1 MAYSGVFVFGDSLVD
16 PGNAL
21 KLAQWYGGL
30 PLTDLPEE
38 APTADKGYYLGRFS
52 NGYTFADLLSNK
64 YIGVPTKSI
73 FPYFFEDPWIGV
85 KIAPFASDP
94 KGNNLNFA
102 YGGSHIRQ
110 GDEVVPDL
118 DGQTDAFRHAVDF
131 HADPNALYI
140 VTTGGNDVRDLAL
153 TGEDPVPRAE
163 AYAELERCA
172 DKMLTELSQLFEIGV
187 RNFVI
192 TGLADVGLIPRYD
205 RDGNGVLD
213 PVEQMRSDAATEYS
227 IYLDNLYRTEVVP
240 ALQAL
245 GATVTYVPLMD
256 YVDED
261 GNLVT
266 GALSANLP
274 MIAALHGLTTEELEN
289 NLLKYKDL
297 IFFDQIHPNAQAN
310 ALLGAFMQAHIDG
323 TPWVETMPLSGAD
336 VDYKLS
342 ATIAAAGEVDKITVS
357 LVAGT
362 TYTFEMLGTS
372 SLGTAGTLA
381 DPALRLL
388 GPAGNVTGQNDDSGP
403 GFDATLTFT
412 APATGTYTVELDA
425 VGSLTGAYVL
435 QAAVVAGAAMTNG
448 NTYVVNSSS
457 AVVIESVD
465 GVGVDTV
472 KASVSYALAAG
483 SDIEML
489 RTTKDRG
496 TTAINLTGNE
506 LDQSIVGNSGSNV
519 IDGKGGADILTGGGG
534 TDKFAFTSSLGSG
547 VDRINDFSVR
557 DDTFTLDDAV
567 FTGLALGALSVG
579 AFAKGASATQS
590 DDRIIYDPASGKLY
604 FDPDGV
610 GGAAQVQFALLGTGL
625 NLTSADFLIV

>member
-1 MAYSGVFVFGDSLVD
+1 M
-16 PGNAL
+16 
-21 KLAQWYGGL
+21 
-30 PLTDLPEE
+30 
-38 APTADKGYYLGRFS
+38 
-52 NGYTFADLLSNK
+52 
-64 YIGVPTKSI
+64 
-73 FPYFFEDPWIGV
+73 
-85 KIAPFASDP
+85 
-94 KGNNLNFA
+94 
-102 YGGSHIRQ
+102 
-110 GDEVVPDL
+110 
-118 DGQTDAFRHAVDF
+118 
-131 HADPNALYI
+131 
-140 VTTGGNDVRDLAL
+140 RDLAL
-153 TGEDPVPRAE
+153 TGEDPVPRNL

-172 DKMLTELSQLFEIGV
+172 DKMLTELSQLFDIGV

-227 IYLDNLYRTEVVP
+227 IYLDNLIRTEVVP

-256 YVDED
+256 YVDEN
-261 GNLVT
+261 GNLVS

-310 ALLGAFMQAHIDG
+310 ALLGGFMQAHIDG
-323 TPWVETMPLSGAD
+323 TPWIETLPLSGVD
-336 VDYKLS
+336 VDYRLT
-342 ATIAAAGEVDKITVS
+342 ATIAAAGEADKVTVS
-357 LVAGT
+357 LLAGT

-381 DPALRLL
+381 DPTLRLL
-388 GPAGNVTGQNDDSGP
+388 GPAGNVIGQNDDSGP

-412 APATGTYTVELDA
+412 APTTGTYTVELDA
-425 VGSLTGAYVL
+425 VGSLTGVYVL
-435 QAAVVAGAAMTNG
+435 QAAVVAGAVMTSG

-472 KASVSYALAAG
+472 KASVSYTLAAG
-483 SDIEML
+483 SEIEVL
-489 RTTKDRG
+489 RTTNDRG
-496 TTAINLTGNE
+496 KGALNLTGNE
-506 LDQSIVGNSGSNV
+506 FDQTIVGNSGSNV
-519 IDGKGGADILTGGGG
+519 IDGKGGSDTLIGGGG

-547 VDRINDFSVR
+547 IDRISDFSVR
-557 DDTFTLDDAV
+557 DDTITLDDAV
-567 FTGLALGALSVG
+567 FTGLGVGALSAG
-579 AFAKGASATQS
+579 AFAKGVSATQA
-590 DDRIIYDPASGKLY
+590 DDRIVYDPSSGKLY

-625 NLTSADFLIV
+625 NLTSADFVIV

>member
-38 APTADKGYYLGRFS
+38 APTADKGYFQGRFS

-64 YIGVPTKSI
+64 YIGIPTKTI
-73 FPYFFEDPWIGV
+73 FPYFFEDPWLGV

-94 KGNNLNFA
+94 SGNNLNFA

-118 DGQTDAFRHAVDF
+118 DGQTDAFRHAVDGD
-131 HADPNALYI
+131 ADPNALYI

-153 TGEDPVPRAE
+153 TGEDPVPRDQ
-163 AYAELERCA
+163 AYAELQRCA
-172 DKMLTELSQLFEIGV
+172 DKMLTELSQLIEIGV

-192 TGLADVGLIPRYD
+192 TGIADVGLIPRYD

-213 PVEQMRSDAATEYS
+213 PTEQMRSDAATEYS
-227 IYLDNLYRTEVVP
+227 VYLDNLIRTEVVP

-261 GNLVT
+261 GNVVT

-274 MIAALHGLTTEELEN
+274 MIAALHGLTTDELQN
-289 NLLKYKDL
+289 NLLQHKDL

-323 TPWVETMPLSGAD
+323 TPWVETMPLAGAD
-336 VDYKLS
+336 VDYRLT
-342 ATIAAAGEVDKITVS
+342 ATIASPGEVDKMIVS

-372 SLGTAGTLA
+372 SLGTPGTLG
-381 DPALRLL
+381 DPTLRLM
-388 GPAGNVTGQNDDSGP
+388 GPAGNLIGQNDDSGP
-403 GFDATLTFT
+403 GFDATLTFIAST
-412 APATGTYTVELDA
+412 TGNYTIELDA
-425 VGSLTGAYVL
+425 VGSLTGAYVVQL
-435 QAAVVAGAAMTNG
+435 AVTGGVALTSG
-448 NTYVVNSSS
+448 NTYLVNGSSTVV
-457 AVVIESVD
+457 VESID
-465 GVGVDTV
+465 GAGIDIV

-483 SDIEML
+483 SEIEIL
-489 RTTKDRG
+489 RTTNDKG
-496 TTAINLTGNE
+496 KTALNLAGNE
-506 LDQSIVGNSGSNV
+506 FDQTIVGNSGSNV
-519 IDGKGGADILTGGGG
+519 IDGKGGNDLLTGGGG
-534 TDKFAFTSSLGSG
+534 ADKFAFTTGLGG
-547 VDRINDFSVR
+547 GIDRISDFNVR
-557 DDTFTLDDAV
+557 DDTITLDDAV
-567 FTGLALGALSVG
+567 FTGLGLGALAAG
-579 AFAKGASATQS
+579 AFAKGAFATQS
-590 DDRIIYDPASGKLY
+590 DDRIIYDPSSGKLY
-604 FDPDGV
+604 FDLDGV
-610 GGAAQVQFALLGTGL
+610 GGAAQVQFAILGIGL
-625 NLTSADFLIV
+625 NLTAGDFYVV